1 MIFCVR
7 SEEFAKVNPYKKIPA
22 MIMANGEPLPESQ
35 VIMQVRAA
43 SNFEEKLVPKRVWKS
58 NLTVFD
64 QNLRFFQY
72 LEDEYGHLGDLIL
85 TPPPAASDKR
95 ALVNL
100 LVRMHDIYI
109 SSPNNTQPNFCH
121 TQGAMLK
128 KSSNEIFLN
137 TASISSNCSSKSQ
150 NLCD

>member
-1 MIFCVR
+1 M
-7 SEEFAKVNPYKKIPA
+7 
-22 MIMANGEPLPESQ
+22 
-35 VIMQVRAA
+35 
-43 SNFEEKLVPKRVWKS
+43 
-58 NLTVFD
+58 TVFD
-64 QNLRFFQY
+64 QNFVFRQY

-128 KSSNEIFLN
+128 KHSTVFL
-137 TASISSNCSSKSQ
+137 CLKQHQFRQMVLQMSKSKI
-150 NLCD
+150 LCH